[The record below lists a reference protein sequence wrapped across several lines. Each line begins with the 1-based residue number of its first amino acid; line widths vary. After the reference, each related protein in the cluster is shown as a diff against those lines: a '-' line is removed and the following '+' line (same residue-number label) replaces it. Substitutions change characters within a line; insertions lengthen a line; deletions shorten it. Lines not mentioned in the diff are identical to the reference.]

1 MKRAVLPLLAAGAMV
16 LATAPAA
23 LAVGDSP
30 TACAQPDA
38 RVAAIS
44 ISNGTAYIGGS
55 FTHVKNRAGVSSPRA
70 GLAAIDTGTCD
81 LLPWSAAVSGDV
93 LALQA
98 VGNTVYVGGSF
109 TSING
114 ASRSGLA
121 ALDASDATL
130 LPFSHKLDG
139 SVHALATSGA
149 KVYAGGD
156 FRNVDGAGRHRLA
169 AFSTSTG
176 ALDQGWAPDASRTVD
191 ALAMSA
197 DLGSVYVGGRFT
209 SLNSESAPDYL
220 ASVDSDTGD
229 LQPGFGPDLDAPVLA
244 LAADSRG
251 VYAGTGGLGGHLA
264 VLNLDGSLQRPVYQ
278 TDGGVQAVAVSGDS
292 LYAGGHFTNYCVGN
306 TGSGRP
312 FVCDQDLPRRKVFE
326 VSLSTGQLTGWA
338 PALNSAR
345 GVFAAQVGPAGD
357 LWLGGDFTKVDA
369 LTEPHL
375 AVFPGSGSTRTV
387 PGAPTGLAASAGD
400 GTVGLSWRPP
410 ADTGG
415 SAISGYTIY
424 RATGSGAFAAVGS
437 SSTAAYTDTAVTNGT
452 TYRYR
457 VSASNGTGEGAA
469 SSEVSGTPQGGGPS
483 VNPPAAPGG
492 VTGTAGPGTA
502 TLTWSAPSDDG
513 GSPVTGYAIY
523 RSTTAGAETLLT
535 TVGDTRSYTD
545 SAVQAGNPYYYQV
558 SAVNSAG
565 PGQRSTEVS
574 VTPAPSG
581 GGGPCGTKVGQT
593 PTINHVVMLT
603 FENKSR
609 DQVIGQ
615 SYAPYLN
622 SLADE
627 CGQATKMMALSN
639 TSLAN
644 YIALTSGY
652 IGHPAEITSNRSPKI
667 WPQDSVS
674 IFEQLGTESRELSE
688 DAPSNCWAGSSP
700 DLFAVNHTP
709 LPYYTRIPKLCQTQD
724 VPMGDVPDL
733 SAKFTLISPNKR
745 HIMHSDGTA
754 TSKTRQQQ
762 VANGDEWAAQ
772 YVPKI
777 LASPQYR
784 AGDTVLIVVWD
795 EGSASNQNVPF
806 IVVSPWTPV
815 GYTTN
820 ATLDHYSTLRGIEET
835 FNLPLLGNA
844 ATAKES
850 LRSYFGLS

>member
-1 MKRAVLPLLAAGAMV
+1 MKRAVLPLLAAAAMV

-176 ALDQGWAPDASRTVD
+176 ALDQGWDPDASRTVD

-209 SLNSESAPDYL
+209 SLHSDSAFKNL
-220 ASVDSDTGD
+220 AAVDASSGA
-229 LQPGFGPDLDAPVLA
+229 LDRTFRAAPVDNVIA
-244 LAADSRG
+244 LDADSRG
-251 VYAGTGGLGGHLA
+251 VYAGTGGDGGHLA
-264 VLNLDGSLQRPVYQ
+264 LLNLDGSLQRPVYQ

-292 LYAGGHFTNYCVGN
+292 VYAGGHFTNYCVGN
-306 TGSGRP
+306 TGAGKP
-312 FVCDQDLPRRKVFE
+312 FHCDQNLSRRKVFE
-326 VSLSTGQLTGWA
+326 VSLSTGQLTGWD
-338 PALNSAR
+338 PALNSAH
-345 GVFAAQVGPAGD
+345 GVFTAEVDSSGD
-357 LWLGGDFTKVDA
+357 LWLGGDFTKVDNSTQPY
-369 LTEPHL
+369 LT
-375 AVFPGSGSTRTV
+375 VFPGSGSTVT
-387 PGAPTGLAASAGD
+387 APSAPRSVAATAGD
-400 GTVGLSWRPP
+400 ANVTLSWSPP

-415 SAISGYTIY
+415 SPVTRYNVY
-424 RATGSGAFAAVGS
+424 RATTGSLALLGA
-437 SSTAAYTDTAVTNGT
+437 STSAGYTDGTVTNGRA
-452 TYRYR
+452 YRY
-457 VSASNGTGEGAA
+457 VVTAVNSTGEGPA
-469 SSEVSGTPQGGGPS
+469 SKEVSATPQSGVAS
-483 VNPPAAPGG
+483 PPGIPGNVAAN
-492 VTGTAGPGTA
+492 AGPGSA
-502 TLTWSAPSDDG
+502 TLSWSAPSDDG
-513 GSPVTGYAIY
+513 GAPVSGYAIY
-523 RSTTAGAETLLT
+523 RGASSGAETLLT
-535 TVGDTRSYTD
+535 TTGVTTQYADT
-545 SAVQAGNPYYYQV
+545 AVEAGTTYYYQV

-565 PGQRSTEVS
+565 PGQRSAEVS
-574 VTPAPSG
+574 VTPASSG
-581 GGGPCGTKVGQT
+581 GGAPCGTKVGQT

-603 FENKSR
+603 FENKTR
-609 DQVIGQ
+609 GQVIDQ

-622 SLADE
+622 SLAKK
-627 CGQATKMMALSN
+627 CGQATNMMALSD

-652 IGHPAEITSNRSPKI
+652 TGHPKEITSNRSPGV

-674 IFEQLGTESRELSE
+674 LFEQLGTQARELSE
-688 DAPSNCWAGSSP
+688 DAQGSCYTKGTP
-700 DLFAVNHTP
+700 DTFVVNHTP
-709 LPYYTRIPKLCQTQD
+709 LPYYTRIPDLCATQD
-724 VPMGDVPDL
+724 VPLGDTPDL
-733 SAKFTLISPNKR
+733 SAKFTLITPNKLN
-745 HIMHSDGTA
+745 IMHRDGTSA
-754 TSKTRQQQ
+754 TDSVAKEVAIGDTWASQQ
-762 VANGDEWAAQ
+762 
-772 YVPKI
+772 VPKI

-784 AGDTVLIVVWD
+784 AGDTVLIIVWD
-795 EGSASNQNVPF
+795 EGNPGNFNIPF
-806 IVVSPWTPV
+806 IVVSPYTPV
-815 GYTTN
+815 GYMTSVQM
-820 ATLDHYSTLRGIEET
+820 DHYSTLKGIEQN
-835 FNLPLLGNA
+835 FGLGLLGHA
-844 ATAKES
+844 ATSPTS
-850 LRSYFGLS
+850 LMDYFGLK